1 MPGHPHCLDLCPPR
15 PVARQTRQERQQ
27 KCADHLAVQNADGE
41 DMIGVG
47 INRLERAQIC
57 RVQHRRFTG
66 LPKNVV
72 GIKRQ
77 QRWKI
82 VAGRRP
88 NEKRISRHAPY
99 RID

>member
-1 MPGHPHCLDLCPPR
+1 MPGYPHRFDLCPPR
-15 PVARQTRQERQQ
+15 SMPRQTRQERQQ
-27 KCADHLAVQNADGE
+27 EGADHLAVQNADGE

-72 GIKRQ
+72 GIERQ
-77 QRWKI
+77 QRRKI
-82 VAGRRP
+82 RWG
-88 NEKRISRHAPY
+88 S
-99 RID
+99 